1 MSIKPIVFFAVFI
14 AFFSL
19 QFTVFAQNLDDLLAK
34 YSQLQK
40 ELRESQNYKP
50 PKNQPRHRPNTPAPK
65 VPREAKV
72 IKQDLI
78 KTALSL
84 ASIYFNP
91 QEPNFREALYYSG
104 ETSRIAQEIGDFS
117 SAALAHRTL
126 GDHYSKYAE
135 TALALK
141 NYIDA
146 AKFYKDSK
154 KYDIYIEVL
163 IKIARLHTTKKD
175 NNRAI
180 AVLSQCIKEAET
192 YNQPSK
198 KIQCYELLSQ
208 IYSVEG
214 DKENAD
220 KYKRLS
226 KGQPD
231 KEVAV
236 APPKP
241 SDDERA
247 IEEAKQKLEE
257 EKKAIEAQKALL
269 QQQEREKL
277 EAMDREK
284 AALEAQI
291 KSGNVSAEKAEDLYA
306 KIERIQ
312 YERSKKEKALKDSL
326 RSMELSLQAKQLELE
341 ASETKRKEKEQQIYF
356 LSAAGVAFLLV
367 FIIIIV
373 SALSIRKA
381 NRKLAAQNA
390 EILKQAKEI
399 EQQKALIEE
408 EKNKSDKL
416 LLNILPQ
423 AVADE
428 LKTKGYAVPE
438 YYDQVTVMF
447 GDIKG
452 FTNIA
457 EKLTP
462 REVIEE
468 LNLCFTAFDAIC
480 EKHHLERIK
489 TIGDAYMCAGG
500 VPKPNSTNA
509 LDAVLAALEMQQFMK
524 DLKEKKEMR
533 GEPFFEL
540 RIGIHTGAVI
550 AGVVGTKKFA
560 YDIWG
565 DTVNLAS
572 RMESSGEV
580 GMVNISEETYKLV
593 KNDIYCA
600 YRGEIPA
607 KNKGNVAMYFAVEKW

>member
-19 QFTVFAQNLDDLLAK
+19 QFNIFAQNVDDLLAK

-50 PKNQPRHRPNTPAPK
+50 PKNQPRRRNSTAVK
-65 VPREAKV
+65 APREVKLV
-72 IKQDLI
+72 KQEMI
-78 KTALSL
+78 KTALQL
-84 ASIYFNP
+84 AGIYFNP
-91 QEPNFREALYYSG
+91 QEPNFRDAIYYSG

-117 SAALAHRTL
+117 SAALAHRNL

-141 NYIDA
+141 NYVDA
-146 AKFYKDSK
+146 AKFYKEAK

-180 AVLSQCIKEAET
+180 AVLSQSIKEAET
-192 YNQPSK
+192 YNQTAK
-198 KIQCYELLSQ
+198 KLQCYDLLSQ
-208 IYSVEG
+208 IYSSEG

-220 KYKRLS
+220 KYRRLA
-226 KGQPD
+226 KGMPA

-241 SDDERA
+241 SDDDKA
-247 IEEAKQKLEE
+247 IEQAKQKLEE
-257 EKKAIEAQKALL
+257 ERKAYEAQKRLL
-269 QQQEREKL
+269 EEQEREKL
-277 EAMDREK
+277 AEMDKEK

-291 KSGNVSAEKAEDLYA
+291 KSGNVSAEKAEDLQT

-312 YERSKKEKALKDSL
+312 HERSKKEKALKDSL
-326 RSMELSLQAKQLELE
+326 RSMELSLQAKQLELD
-341 ASETKRKEKEQQIYF
+341 ASETKRKEKEQQLYI
-356 LSAAGVAFLLV
+356 LSGAGVALLLV
-367 FIIIIV
+367 FIIIIF
-373 SALSIRKA
+373 SAVSIRKA
-381 NRKLAAQNA
+381 NRKLEAQNK

-408 EKNKSDKL
+408 EKDKSDKL

-438 YYDQVTVMF
+438 HYDQVTVMF

-480 EKHHLERIK
+480 EKYHLERIK

-500 VPKPNSTNA
+500 IPKPNTTNA

-524 DLKEKKEMR
+524 DLKDRKEMR
-533 GEPFFEL
+533 GEPYFEL
-540 RIGIHTGAVI
+540 RIGVHTGAVI

-580 GMVNISEETYKLV
+580 GMVNISEETYRLV